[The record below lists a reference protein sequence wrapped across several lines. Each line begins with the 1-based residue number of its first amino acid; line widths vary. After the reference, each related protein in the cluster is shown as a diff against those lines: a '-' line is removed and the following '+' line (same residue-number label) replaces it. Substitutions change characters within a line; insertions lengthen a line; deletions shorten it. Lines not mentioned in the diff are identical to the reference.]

1 MSAFQSLRL
10 GPTDRGERTLP
21 SICSITRMIAMAG
34 VLAVPSLLAA
44 AGQQPDNSATG
55 GVSANRAMV
64 NRYCVTCHNEKLRTA
79 ELTLDKLNVDRIA
92 ESPESWEKVL
102 RKLRLGAMPPVGAP
116 RPDKPNHSAL
126 VSYLESE
133 LDKLAAAA
141 PNPGRPTVHRL
152 NRAEYTNAIR
162 DILDLEIDGATLL
175 PADVAEYGFDNMGDV
190 LSVSPVLMERYMLA
204 AGKVVRMAIGDANA
218 RPAAE
223 TYQLSKMTK
232 QDLSQDDRMSED
244 LPFGSRGGTAI
255 RHHFPADGEYVVKI
269 RLQRNIEGYIRG
281 MADAHQLDVRLDGT
295 RIKLL
300 TIGGEQHGRSG
311 PIFTK
316 NQEYDYRGDLAQTGY
331 EFTADEIL
339 EARFT
344 AGVGTHTI
352 GVTFL
357 KQTVMPVGRL
367 VPHMPIS
374 EIDQYKGGNPA
385 VESVVV
391 TGPYAGKGVGDAA
404 GRRRIFTC
412 QPARAADEEPCARNI
427 LSTMARR
434 AYRRPVSEDE
444 VKSLLSL
451 YQSGRSDGG
460 FEEGIA
466 MAIESIFAG
475 PDFLFRIE
483 SDPPKATPNTVY
495 RVSDLELA
503 SRLSFFLW
511 SSVPDDPLLD
521 LAERGRLKEPAV
533 LEQQVRRMLA
543 DPRSKALVSNFAGQW
558 LYMRSVSQLSPDPSL
573 FPEFD
578 GELREAFRS
587 ELELFFENMLRED
600 RPALQMLTA
609 DYTFVNERLA
619 RHYGIPNVYGSH
631 FRQVAVTDEARKG
644 LLAKGGILAV
654 TSYGNRTS
662 PVLRG
667 KWVLEQMLGMPP
679 PPPPPD
685 VPPLDDKNKD
695 GKPLTMRQMME
706 QHRANPACASCHK
719 LMDPIG
725 FALENFDAVGAWR
738 TTEGK
743 AAAPVDVSGQLFD
756 GNKFENY
763 SQFRQVLLSHSDQFM
778 STATEKL
785 LTYALGRGLENYDA
799 PAVRKIVGEA
809 ARSEY
814 RWSSLIL
821 GVVKSTPFQMR
832 RSRTL

>member
-1 MSAFQSLRL
+1 MNASLDVKLCTPDL
-10 GPTDRGERTLP
+10 GRVNPPR
-21 SICSITRMIAMAG
+21 ICSILRMIVMAG
-34 VLAVPSLLAA
+34 VFMTSAHLAA
-44 AGQQPDNSATG
+44 ARQQP
-55 GVSANRAMV
+55 VSSSPIAVSTHRAML
-64 NRYCVTCHNEKLRTA
+64 NRYCVTCHNERLRTA
-79 ELTLDKLNVDRIA
+79 ELTLDKLNVDSVG
-92 ESPESWEKVL
+92 ESPKSWEKVL

-116 RPDKPNHSAL
+116 RPDEASQNSF
-126 VSYLESE
+126 VIYLETE
-133 LDKLAAAA
+133 LDRLATAA

-162 DILDLEIDGATLL
+162 DVLDLEIDGATLL
-175 PADVAEYGFDNMGDV
+175 PADIAEHGFDNMGEV

-204 AGKVVRMAIGDANA
+204 AGQVTRMAIGDATT

-223 TYQLSKMTK
+223 TYQLSRTTR
-232 QDLSQDDRMSED
+232 QDLSQEDRMSDD
-244 LPFGSRGGTAI
+244 LPFGSRGGIAI
-255 RHHFPADGEYVVKI
+255 RHHFPVDGEYIIKI

-281 MADAHQLDVRLDGT
+281 LADAHRLDVRLDGA
-295 RIKLL
+295 RIKLF
-300 TIGGEQHGRSG
+300 TIGGEHHGRSG

-316 NQEYDYRGDLAQTGY
+316 NQEADYRGDLAQTGY
-331 EFTADEIL
+331 EFTADEVL
-339 EARFT
+339 ETRFT

-367 VPHMPIS
+367 VPRMPIS
-374 EIDQYKGGNPA
+374 EIDQYKGGDPA
-385 VESVVV
+385 VESVVI
-391 TGPYAGKGVGDAA
+391 TGPYGGKGVGDTSS
-404 GRRRIFTC
+404 RRRIFTC
-412 QPARAADEEPCARNI
+412 RPARAEEESCAREI
-427 LSTMARR
+427 LSTLARR
-434 AYRRPVSEDE
+434 AYRRPVNEQE
-444 VKSLLSL
+444 INALLSL
-451 YQSGRSDGG
+451 YQVGRSDGG

-466 MAIESIFAG
+466 MALESILAG

-483 SDPPKATPNTVY
+483 SDPPDATPNTVY

-511 SSVPDDPLLD
+511 SSVPDDDLLD
-521 LAERGRLKEPAV
+521 LAKRGQLKDPAV

-543 DPRSKALVSNFAGQW
+543 DSRSKALVSNFAGQW
-558 LYMRSVSQLSPDPSL
+558 LYMRSMSQLSPDPSL

-587 ELELFFENMLRED
+587 ELALFFESMLRED
-600 RPALQMLTA
+600 RPASEMLTA

-619 RHYGIPNVYGSH
+619 RHYQIPNVYGSH
-631 FRQVAVTDEARKG
+631 FRRVAVTDEARKG

-685 VPPLDDKNKD
+685 VPPLDDKNKAD
-695 GKPLTMRQMME
+695 KPLTMRQMME
-706 QHRANPACASCHK
+706 RHRSNPACASCHK

-738 TTEGK
+738 STYGE

-756 GNKFENY
+756 GSKFENFN
-763 SQFRQVLLSHSDQFM
+763 QFRQVLLSHSDQFV

-785 LTYALGRGLENYDA
+785 LTYALGRGLEHYDA
-799 PAVRKIVGEA
+799 PAVRKILREA
-809 ARSEY
+809 APSQY

-821 GVVKSTPFQMR
+821 GVVKSAPFQMR
-832 RSRTL
+832 RSRTP

>member
-1 MSAFQSLRL
+1 MLQPMKIQPARRIYCLFSIL
-10 GPTDRGERTLP
+10 GFWLILIPR
-21 SICSITRMIAMAG
+21 AG
-34 VLAVPSLLAA
+34 AV
-44 AGQQPDNSATG
+44 QQPAIITSPE
-55 GVSANRAMV
+55 VSSNRTAI
-64 NRYCVTCHNEKLRTA
+64 NRYCVSCHNEKLRTA
-79 ELTLDKLNVDRIA
+79 ELMLDRLNVDRVS
-92 ESPESWEKVL
+92 ESPASWEKVR

-116 RPDKPNHSAL
+116 RPNDPTRVSL
-126 VSYLESE
+126 VSYLETE
-133 LDKLAAAA
+133 LDRLAALA

-162 DILDLEIDGATLL
+162 DVLNLEIDGATLL
-175 PADVAEYGFDNMGDV
+175 PPDIAEHGFDNMGDV

-204 AGKVVRMAIGDANA
+204 AGKVVRMALGDATA
-218 RPAAE
+218 RPSAE

-232 QDLSQDDRMSED
+232 QDLTQDDRMSED

-255 RHHFPADGEYVVKI
+255 RHYFPADGEYVLKI

-281 MADAHQLDVRLDGT
+281 LVEAHKLDVRLDGA
-295 RIKLL
+295 RVKLF
-300 TIGGEQHGRSG
+300 TIGGEHHGRSG

-316 NQEYDYRGDLAQTGY
+316 NQEFDYRGDLEQTGY

-339 EARFT
+339 ETRFT
-344 AGVGTHTI
+344 AAVGTHAI

-357 KQTVMPVGRL
+357 KQSVMPVGRL
-367 VPHMPIS
+367 VPRMPIS
-374 EIDQYKGGNPA
+374 EIDQYKGGEPA
-385 VESVVV
+385 VESIII
-391 TGPYAGKGVGDAA
+391 TGPYDGKGVAETA
-404 GRRRIFTC
+404 SRRRIFTC
-412 QPARAADEEPCARNI
+412 RPTRAEDYEPCAKTI
-427 LSTMARR
+427 LATIARR
-434 AYRRPVSEDE
+434 AYRRPINEDE
-444 VKSLLSL
+444 VNGLLTL
-451 YQSGRSDGG
+451 YTSGLKDGG

-466 MAIESIFAG
+466 MALESILAG

-483 SDPPKATPNTVY
+483 SDPPDVAPNTVY

-511 SSVPDDPLLD
+511 SSVPDDELLV
-521 LAERGRLKEPAV
+521 LAERKQLNNSEI

-543 DPRSKALVSNFAGQW
+543 DPRSKALVNNFAGQW

-578 GELREAFRS
+578 GELRDAFRN
-587 ELELFFENMLRED
+587 ELELFFESMLRED
-600 RPALQMLTA
+600 RPALEMLTA

-619 RHYGIPNVYGSH
+619 RHYGIPNIYGSH
-631 FRQVAVTDEARKG
+631 FRRVAVTDEARKG

-667 KWVLEQMLGMPP
+667 KWVLEQVLGMPP

-685 VPPLDDKNKD
+685 VPPLDDKNKE
-695 GKPLTMRQMME
+695 GKALTMRQMME

-738 TTEGK
+738 TTDGGSQ
-743 AAAPVDVSGQLFD
+743 ARVDVSGQLFD
-756 GNKFENY
+756 GNKFENF
-763 SQFRQVLLSHSDQFM
+763 SQFRQVLLTHSDQFV

-785 LTYALGRGLENYDA
+785 LTYALGRGVENYDE
-799 PAVRKIVGEA
+799 PAVRKVLRDA
-809 ARSEY
+809 AASQY

-832 RSRTL
+832 RSRTS